1 MEYDGYEILVHDD
14 WVVLGDDPSA
24 EPVKGYVAQIRQRDP
39 ELAAD
44 GDAVWDFP
52 SDGASVRLTGTTE
65 AEVIEKAKVAID
77 AIGKRP
83 HNQVGRA

>member
-52 SDGASVRLTGTTE
+52 SDVASVRLTGTTE
-65 AEVIEKAKVAID
+65 AEVIEKAKAAID